1 LPEEEPVRQGYFEA
15 IQLSRFW
22 AFSQIFLLYLSVN
35 IAFLKHRVGLRKVRP
50 QAEGALARGE
60 QIWSF
65 QGPRVV
71 NHFFVREG
79 LFIKKN
85 IDKWKQYQERPATDP
100 DQLADQFTEL
110 VDDLGYARTFYPQSK
125 VTQYLNGLA
134 SRVYLGIYT
143 NKKEESSRIL
153 SFWKTELPLTIR
165 KYHREILY
173 SFIIFILF
181 ALIAAFSAAHDQ
193 TFVRGVLGNS
203 YVEMTE
209 DNIAKGDPFGVYR
222 SGERFSMFLF
232 IARHNIEIAFRVF
245 VAGLFFSVGTVW
257 MLFET
262 GVMVGAF
269 QYYFFSKGL
278 GWHSVLVIW
287 IHGILEISSVIIAG
301 GAGLI
306 LGNAILFPGTLRRVD
321 SLKRGAKDGLK
332 CLIGLVPFFVAAA
345 FLEGFVTRYSSMPVW
360 LSCSILVASF
370 VFIIWYFILY
380 PIRLEKKLALPA
392 SSEKI

>member
-1 LPEEEPVRQGYFEA
+1 
-15 IQLSRFW
+15 
-22 AFSQIFLLYLSVN
+22 
-35 IAFLKHRVGLRKVRP
+35 
-50 QAEGALARGE
+50 
-60 QIWSF
+60 
-65 QGPRVV
+65 
-71 NHFFVREG
+71 VREG
-79 LFIKKN
+79 LFIKRN
-85 IDKWKQYQERPATDP
+85 IDKWKSYQEQPATDP
-100 DQLADQFTEL
+100 DQMADQFTEL

-153 SFWKTELPLTIR
+153 TFWKTELPLTIR

-209 DNIAKGDPFGVYR
+209 DNIAKGDPFGVYK
-222 SGERFSMFLF
+222 SGERFGMFLF
-232 IARHNIEIAFRVF
+232 IARHNIEVAFRVF
-245 VAGLFFSVGTVW
+245 VAGLFFSIGTVW

-278 GWHSVLVIW
+278 GWQSILVIW

-306 LGNAILFPGTLRRVD
+306 LGNAILFPGTMRRID

-332 CLIGLVPFFVAAA
+332 CLIGLVPVFVAAA
-345 FLEGFVTRYSSMPVW
+345 FLEGFVTRYSSMPLW
-360 LSCSILVASF
+360 LSCSILVGSLT
-370 VFIIWYFILY
+370 FIIWYFILY
-380 PIRLEKKLALPA
+380 PIRLEKKLSQLP
-392 SSEKI
+392 SLEKL